1 MASLNKVLL
10 MGNMT
15 RDPQLSY
22 LPSQT
27 AVAEFGLAMT
37 RKFKKQ
43 DGSQGEETCFVD
55 CQIFGKRAEVINK
68 YFKKGDP
75 IFIEGRLK
83 LDSWQAQD
91 GTKRSRLRVFVEN
104 FEFIGGGRKAGQPA
118 DNQDVP
124 AEVPGADAEP
134 PYGTGGGDEI
144 PF

>member
-1 MASLNKVLL
+1 MASLNRVLL

-55 CQIFGKRAEVINK
+55 CQIFGKRAEVIQK

-91 GTKRSRLRVFVEN
+91 GSKRSRLRVFVEN
-104 FEFIGGGRKAGQPA
+104 FEFIGGRRGGQPA
-118 DNQDVP
+118 DNHEVAADVP
-124 AEVPGADAEP
+124 SADVEPGYNAP
-134 PYGTGGGDEI
+134 GGDEI